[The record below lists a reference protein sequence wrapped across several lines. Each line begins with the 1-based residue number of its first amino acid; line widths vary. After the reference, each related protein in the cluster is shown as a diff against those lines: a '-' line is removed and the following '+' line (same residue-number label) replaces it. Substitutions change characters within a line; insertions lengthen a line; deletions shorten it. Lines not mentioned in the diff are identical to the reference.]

1 MFGDFYFGKTRLR
14 YLKAAITAI
23 PTYRPDGRDA
33 GYVQAQL
40 AGLDARQATFVDAE
54 QTLNLARGEFHERVA
69 EGHKL
74 CVKIYPIMKS
84 RYRDDVGSSE
94 AINRLPTEDK
104 SPDETKTR
112 MKDLSALWVKL
123 PLLTDPPNPPA
134 AFVAWPGMTQAVFEA
149 ARVAV
154 DTDELALTNASAPYE
169 LAQGDLN
176 KVVDAANVFVT
187 QATIQ
192 GRGQFDPGTPERDVI
207 DRIPTVPASQ
217 APGKGVID
225 SATSPAAG
233 TIAMAF
239 DAPHGTS
246 WDVLLKAPGAP
257 DYVVVVNDTI
267 EKTATLSGLAAGSY
281 EVKVRGRNSRGEGP
295 VSDPS
300 TVAVG

>member
-1 MFGDFYFGKTRLR
+1 MFAEFYFNKTRLR
-14 YLKAAITAI
+14 YIKAAITGI
-23 PTYRPDGRDA
+23 PTYRPDGKDGA
-33 GYVQAQL
+33 YVQTQIT
-40 AGLDARQATFVDAE
+40 GLDTKQTTFVDAD
-54 QTLNLARGEFHERVA
+54 QTLNLARGEFHERVE

-84 RYRDDVGSSE
+84 RFRDDVGSSE
-94 AINRLPTEDK
+94 AINRLLSNDQ
-104 SPDETKTR
+104 SPSETKTR
-112 MKDLSALWVKL
+112 MKETSALWVKL

-134 AFVAWPGMTQAVFEA
+134 VFLPWPGMTQSVFET

-176 KVVDAANVFVT
+176 KVVDAADVFAT

-192 GRGQFDPGTPERDVI
+192 GRAQFDPGTPERDVI
-207 DRIPTVPASQ
+207 DRIPNEPAAQ
-217 APGKGVID
+217 APGKGVI
-225 SATSPAAG
+225 SAATSPAAG
-233 TIAMAF
+233 VMELAY

-257 DYVVVVNDTI
+257 DYVVAVNDTI
-267 EKTATLSGLAAGSY
+267 EKTATLTGLAAGTY
-281 EVKVRGRNSRGEGP
+281 EVEVRGRNSRGEGP

-300 TVAVG
+300 SVVVG